1 MIFLLCL
8 RDKRKE
14 AILQAELEARSNN
27 SSESE
32 EASTN
37 ERPVAR
43 SRDVSGPMRGEEVRE
58 SFVPVKRA
66 RLEETNEESRNH
78 SQPISIEEPSSPNPC
93 SVPVTT
99 NQRPESLLT
108 NERMQPIRGQ
118 EEEEG
123 SDVPET
129 ASSTP
134 LQDEN
139 TADSAVSVPSQ
150 HTVFK
155 SFFSTD
161 LSVEVSIKQTGSV
174 TLH

>member
-1 MIFLLCL
+1 M
-8 RDKRKE
+8 
-14 AILQAELEARSNN
+14 
-27 SSESE
+27 
-32 EASTN
+32 
-37 ERPVAR
+37 
-43 SRDVSGPMRGEEVRE
+43 
-58 SFVPVKRA
+58 
-66 RLEETNEESRNH
+66 
-78 SQPISIEEPSSPNPC
+78 
-93 SVPVTT
+93 
-99 NQRPESLLT
+99 T